1 MGEAGYGQRTAKH
14 RLGGLTVGPES
25 FPQNVAL
32 RDGAVVELQPLKPG
46 DMDDL
51 HHFYRGLPV
60 EDRLVL
66 KDDVTTLEWSRRF
79 RHRLET
85 GEVISLVARSG
96 TAIVGEGTLYR
107 TFHGWTRH
115 VGEIRIACHAD
126 YRRRGLGTTLVS
138 TLVKLA
144 TDLGIEKIIV
154 QVVADQ
160 LGARRTFEKLGF
172 HKDAVLPHHVM
183 DLTGAKHDLILMAND
198 IPLIWA
204 AMESMNLEMP
214 V

>member
-1 MGEAGYGQRTAKH
+1 M
-14 RLGGLTVGPES
+14 GPES
-25 FPQNVAL
+25 FPQTVAL
-32 RDGAVVELQPLKPG
+32 RDGETVAFQPLKPG
-46 DMDDL
+46 DMDAL
-51 HHFYRGLPV
+51 RSFYGGLPE

-66 KDDVTTLEWSRRF
+66 KDDVTTLDWSRRF
-79 RHRLET
+79 RQRLES
-85 GEVISLVARSG
+85 GEVISLVARKGAS
-96 TAIVGEGTLYR
+96 IVGEGTLYR

-115 VGEIRIACHAD
+115 VGEIRIACGAK
-126 YRRRGLGTTLVS
+126 YRRKGMGTALVS

-160 LGARRTFEKLGF
+160 VGARRTFEKLGF

-183 DLTGAKHDLILMAND
+183 DLNGAKHDLILMAND

-204 AMESMNLEMP
+204 AMESMNLEVP